1 MEIIASSNTSGKSF
15 SPVDAGNYVARC
27 YSMIHIGTIPEE
39 YKGEKKE
46 ANRVRLTFELPTE
59 TKVFK
64 EENGEQPY
72 VVSKEFTLSLHEKAS
87 LRKFLESWRGK
98 GFTEQEAS
106 HFDVSKLLGKPCMLN
121 IIHKTKLDGN
131 IRADISSVSPIP
143 KGLSCPAPV
152 LPPVIFSVNSFS
164 KEIFD
169 TLPEFLRDKIMS
181 SREYKQLSV
190 PANEVV
196 TPPEHEAPIDP
207 DPIITGD
214 EDPDDLPF

>member
-1 MEIIASSNTSGKSF
+1 MEIIASNSSNGKTF
-15 SPVDAGNYVARC
+15 APVEAGNFVARC
-27 YSMIHIGTIPEE
+27 YSMVHIGTIPEE

-46 ANRVRLTFELPTE
+46 TNKVRLTFELPTE
-59 TKVFK
+59 TKVFR

-72 VVSKEFTLSLHEKAS
+72 VISKEFTLSLHEKAS

-121 IIHKTKLDGN
+121 IIHKTKLDGS

-143 KGLSCPAPV
+143 KGLTCPPAV
-152 LPPVIFSVNSFS
+152 LPILIFSVNQFDP
-164 KEIFD
+164 EIFE
-169 TLPEFLRDKIMS
+169 TLPEFLRDKIRS
-181 SREYKQLSV
+181 SREYKQLSI

-196 TPPEHEAPIDP
+196 TPSEHAAPIDP
-207 DPIITGD
+207 FDQSN
-214 EDPDDLPF
+214 DLPF

>member
-1 MEIIASSNTSGKSF
+1 MEIIASSNPGGKTF
-15 SPVDAGNYVARC
+15 APVEAGNYVARC
-27 YSMIHIGTIPEE
+27 YSMVHIGTISDE

-46 ANRVRLTFELPTE
+46 ASKVRLTFELPTE

-98 GFTEQEAS
+98 GFTEQEAA

-152 LPPVIFSVNSFS
+152 LFPVLFSVNHFS
-164 KEIFD
+164 QVVFD

-181 SREYKQLSV
+181 SREYRQLSV

-196 TPPEHEAPIDP
+196 TPPEHETPIDP
-207 DPIITGD
+207 DPPITAD

>member
-1 MEIIASSNTSGKSF
+1 MNPPRGFPSQKHKNRRKAHRIPRDVVQPVIIAGHCVPLIF
-15 SPVDAGNYVARC
+15 LF
-27 YSMIHIGTIPEE
+27 I
-39 YKGEKKE
+39 
-46 ANRVRLTFELPTE
+46 
-59 TKVFK
+59 
-64 EENGEQPY
+64 
-72 VVSKEFTLSLHEKAS
+72 VSKEFTLSLHEKAS

-98 GFTEQEAS
+98 GFTEQEAA

-152 LPPVIFSVNSFS
+152 LFPVLFSVNHFAQVV
-164 KEIFD
+164 FD

-181 SREYKQLSV
+181 SREYRQLSV
-190 PANEVV
+190 PANEVL
-196 TPPEHEAPIDP
+196 TPPEHETPIDP
-207 DPIITGD
+207 DPPLTAD

>member
-15 SPVDAGNYVARC
+15 SPVEAGNYVARC
-27 YSMIHIGTIPEE
+27 YSMVHIGTVPEE
-39 YKGEKKE
+39 YKGEKKVV
-46 ANRVRLTFELPTE
+46 NKVRLTFELPTE

-72 VVSKEFTLSLHEKAS
+72 VISKEFTLSLHEKSS

-98 GFTEQEAS
+98 GFTENEAKY
-106 HFDVSKLLGKPCMLN
+106 FDVSKLLGKPCMLN
-121 IIHKTKLDGN
+121 VIHKTKLDGN

-143 KGLSCPAPV
+143 KGLTCPAQV
-152 LPPVIFSVNSFS
+152 LPSLIFSVNHFS
-164 KEIFD
+164 QEVFD
-169 TLPEFLRDKIMS
+169 TLPEFLQDKIRT

-207 DPIITGD
+207 DPID
-214 EDPDDLPF
+214 PSYEPDDLPF

>member
-1 MEIIASSNTSGKSF
+1 MEIIASSNPSGKSF
-15 SPVDAGNYVARC
+15 THVEAGNYVARC
-27 YSMIHIGTIPEE
+27 YSMVHIGTIPEE

-46 ANRVRLTFELPTE
+46 ANKVRLTFELPTE

-64 EENGEQPY
+64 EENGEQPFII
-72 VVSKEFTLSLHEKAS
+72 SKEFTLSLHEKSS

-98 GFTEQEAS
+98 GFTENEARY
-106 HFDVSKLLGKPCMLN
+106 FDVAKLLGKPCMLN

-143 KGLSCPAPV
+143 KGLSCPNQV
-152 LPPVIFSVNSFS
+152 LPSVIFSVNHFS
-164 KEIFD
+164 QEVFD
-169 TLPEFLRDKIMS
+169 TLPEFLREKIKS

-190 PANEVV
+190 PVNKVI

-207 DPIITGD
+207 DPI
-214 EDPDDLPF
+214 DPTDDPGDLPF

>member
-46 ANRVRLTFELPTE
+46 VNKVRLTFELPTE

-152 LPPVIFSVNSFS
+152 LSPVIFAVNSFS
-164 KEIFD
+164 KDIFD
-169 TLPEFLRDKIMS
+169 TLPEFLRDKIRT
-181 SREYKQLSV
+181 SREYKQLSLPV
-190 PANEVV
+190 NEVV
-196 TPPEHEAPIDP
+196 TPPEHPVPLDP
-207 DPIITGD
+207 DPIITAD
-214 EDPDDLPF
+214 EDPDDIPI

>member
-1 MEIIASSNTSGKSF
+1 MEIIASNSSNGKTF
-15 SPVDAGNYVARC
+15 APVEAGNFVARC
-27 YSMIHIGTIPEE
+27 YSMVHIGTIPEE

-46 ANRVRLTFELPTE
+46 TNKVRLTFELPTE
-59 TKVFK
+59 TKVFR

-72 VVSKEFTLSLHEKAS
+72 VISKEFTLSLHEKAS

-121 IIHKTKLDGN
+121 IIHKTKLDGS

-143 KGLSCPAPV
+143 KGLTCPPAV
-152 LPPVIFSVNSFS
+152 LPILIFSVNQFDP
-164 KEIFD
+164 EIFE
-169 TLPEFLRDKIMS
+169 TLPEFLRDKIRS
-181 SREYKQLSV
+181 SREYKQLSI

-196 TPPEHEAPIDP
+196 TPSEHAAPIDP
-207 DPIITGD
+207 DPI
-214 EDPDDLPF
+214 DPFDQSNDLPF